1 MFNNS
6 KYTKIYNQLIE
17 RCVARNWKKGKGRE
31 RHHIIPQS
39 LGGTNDNNN
48 LVYITPREHFICHW
62 LLIKMTIDADRVKM
76 VYALNGMKR
85 ENNGQERY
93 NTKITARV
101 YEKMRI
107 EFSKVHS
114 ETMKG
119 RVPWNKGGVE
129 LTEEQYANIKRAANN
144 RKIDPVKQAEG
155 QRKRIEKM
163 TGRKDS
169 EETRKKKSEA
179 LTGIVR
185 GPMSEEEKLKRS
197 LANKGK
203 PKKEGHA
210 DNVRKAN
217 LGVVSINK
225 DGKEKKVKQD
235 TLDQWLADGW
245 QLGGRKRKSHQQ

>member
-1 MFNNS
+1 MFNDN
-6 KYTKIYNQLIE
+6 KYTKIYYQIIDSVKNRVVE
-17 RCVARNWKKGKGRE
+17 TYTE
-31 RHHIIPQS
+31 EHHILPEA
-39 LGGTNDNNN
+39 LGGPDVSENKVKLTA
-48 LVYITPREHFICHW
+48 REHFICHW
-62 LLIKMTIDADRVKM
+62 LLTKMTSGQDRAKM

-85 ENNGQERY
+85 ENKFQKRY

-101 YEKMRI
+101 YENLRI

-119 RVPWNKGGVE
+119 RTPWNKGGAQ
-129 LTEEQYANIKRAANN
+129 LTEEQYANINRAANN
-144 RKIDPVKQAEG
+144 RKIDPIKKAEG
-155 QRKRIEKM
+155 IEKRREKM
-163 TGRKDS
+163 RGRKDS
-169 EETRKKKSEA
+169 EETRRKKSEA

-185 GPMSEEEKLKRS
+185 CPMSEEEKLKRS

-225 DGKEKKVKQD
+225 DGKEKKVKKD
-235 TLDQWLADGW
+235 TLEPWLAEGW
-245 QLGGRKRKSHQQ
+245 MLGGRKRK